1 VYYASVNNKLVSIYM
16 CEKPQCM
23 PDIKE
28 LNHIL
33 DSKLCNY
40 WNKDIFIII
49 IDDFKL
55 NYEKKRTLYKQF
67 LITLETG
74 KNYIDKVKVFIHTY
88 RHIWGVD
95 ANDKIYH
102 DIWKKY
108 VRTFSSVER
117 KIIVQYLYEVLYV
130 TYNEHVM
137 KDIMHGPGPVPQQ
150 PQNKIVKLENELSD
164 TRAQI
169 DQLTGELQALT
180 QLYTEEKSAHSYTTQ
195 RIKDLTTLNARLQSL
210 VDELTASRNLYRDL
224 YRS

>member
-1 VYYASVNNKLVSIYM
+1 M

-74 KNYIDKVKVFIHTY
+74 KNYIDKVKVFINGAWIGISNNPIELYHSLK
-88 RHIWGVD
+88 
-95 ANDKIYH
+95 DKKQKGIINIY
-102 DIWKKY
+102 
-108 VRTFSSVER
+108 TS
-117 KIIVQYLYEVLYV
+117 IVF
-130 TYNEHVM
+130 
-137 KDIMHGPGPVPQQ
+137 DC
-150 PQNKIVKLENELSD
+150 KLG
-164 TRAQI
+164 T
-169 DQLTGELQALT
+169 ALT
-180 QLYTEEKSAHSYTTQ
+180 TC
-195 RIKDLTTLNARLQSL
+195 
-210 VDELTASRNLYRDL
+210 VM
-224 YRS
+224 